1 MTGQGEAVENMYQK
15 RLDSLSSDDDDVE
28 ILYTD
33 TDRDDITF
41 YGKKEESV
49 HRWYLLTAAYAPA
62 LVRRILT
69 QFEDERGIEKVLD
82 PFSGTGTTLLES
94 KKQGYDTVGVEY
106 NPVYHEVATTKTTW
120 NLDVDRLDSLKGE
133 FFDHAKEFKDEWN
146 GVDID
151 DFEDEVGV
159 HVPHIYNRERWWHN
173 EVLRDLLAARESVSE
188 LGIEENYQR
197 FFRIGILGILIEVSN
212 ATYNHVSLSYMDKPP
227 EPDEIEV
234 FNTLDE
240 KIDGMISDLRE
251 VLEIEN
257 PGDVDVR
264 RGDSTKIEEYVA
276 ENEVDTIIT
285 SPPYPNRYSYIRE
298 TRPHMFFFDMVED
311 AGEVGDMALE
321 SIGGTWGR
329 ATSQLEDADI
339 DPVNALVD
347 ELVSDIASEIGEEDV
362 RMENYVLKY
371 FNKMENHLQGVD
383 QIIADEG
390 GKIAYTVGNSKL
402 KDVVVPTD
410 EILAE
415 MFRAHGFPNVKIT
428 RERQRNSKKEL
439 YEAIVYGYRE

>member
-1 MTGQGEAVENMYQK
+1 MTSQRTVPDNMYQK
-15 RLDSLSSDDDDVE
+15 RLDSLSSDDDEIE

-41 YGKKEESV
+41 YGKKDESV

-62 LVRRILT
+62 LVRRILS
-69 QFEDERGIEKVLD
+69 QFVDERGVDKVLD

-94 KKQGYDTVGVEY
+94 KKQGHNTVGVEY
-106 NPVYHEVATTKTTW
+106 NPVYQEVATAKTTW
-120 NLDVDRLDSLKGE
+120 ELDPDRVGSISADL
-133 FFDHAKEFKDEWN
+133 FDRARELEREWE
-146 GVDID
+146 GVEVD
-151 DFEDEVGV
+151 DFEDEFGV

-173 EVLRDLLAARESVSE
+173 EVLRELLAAREAINDLE
-188 LGIEENYQR
+188 LDENYQR
-197 FFRIGILGILIEVSN
+197 FFRISILGILIEVSN
-212 ATYNHVSLSYMDKPP
+212 ATYNHVSLSYMDEPP
-227 EPDEIEV
+227 EPEEINV
-234 FNTLDE
+234 FDTLNGQIED
-240 KIDGMISDLRE
+240 MISDLRE
-251 VLEIEN
+251 VLEIED

-264 RGDSTKIEEYVA
+264 RGDSTEIEEHVA

-285 SPPYPNRYSYIRE
+285 SPPYPNRYSYMRE
-298 TRPHMFFFDMVED
+298 TRPHMFFFDMVDD
-311 AGEVGDMALE
+311 AGEVGNMALE

-329 ATSQLEDADI
+329 ATSQLEDAEI
-339 DPVNALVD
+339 DPVNDLVD
-347 ELVSDIASEIGEEDV
+347 ELVSDIAAEIGKEDV

-371 FNKMENHLQGVD
+371 FNKMEHHLQGVD
-383 QIIADEG
+383 QVVADEG
-390 GKIAYTVGNSKL
+390 GEIAYTVGNSKL

-415 MFRAHGFPNVKIT
+415 MFRAHGFPNVRIT

>member
-1 MTGQGEAVENMYQK
+1 MTDQRKVPNNMYQK
-15 RLDSLSSDDDDVE
+15 RLDSLSSDDHGVE

-41 YGKKEESV
+41 YGKKEESI

-69 QFEDERGIEKVLD
+69 QFDDERGINRVLD

-94 KKQGYDTVGVEY
+94 KKQGYNTIGVEY
-106 NPVYHEVATTKTTW
+106 NPVYQEVATAKTTW
-120 NLDVDRLDSLKGE
+120 LRDTDQLELLSEDLFEQAHELKQAWEGVEIDNFEEE
-133 FFDHAKEFKDEWN
+133 FNIH
-146 GVDID
+146 I
-151 DFEDEVGV
+151 
-159 HVPHIYNRERWWHN
+159 PHIYNRERWWHN
-173 EVLRDLLAARESVSE
+173 EILRDLLAVREAIYKLNLNE
-188 LGIEENYQR
+188 DYRQ
-197 FFRIGILGILIEVSN
+197 FFRTGILGILIEVSN
-212 ATYNHVSLSYMDKPP
+212 ATYSHVSLSYMDEPP
-227 EPDEIEV
+227 DPEDIDV
-234 FNTLDE
+234 FATFEKQISEMIDDLD
-240 KIDGMISDLRE
+240 E
-251 VLEIEN
+251 VLEIDN
-257 PGDVDVR
+257 PGEVEVR
-264 RGDSTKIEEYVA
+264 RGDSTNIENHVE

-285 SPPYPNRYSYIRE
+285 SPPYPNRYSYMRE
-298 TRPHMFFFDMVED
+298 TRPHMFFFDMVDD

-329 ATSQLEDADI
+329 ATSQLEDAEI
-339 DPVNALVD
+339 DPVNELVD
-347 ELVSDIASEIGEEDV
+347 SLVSDIAAEIGEEDV

-371 FNKMENHLQGVD
+371 FNKIERHLQGVD
-383 QIIADEG
+383 QVVANEG

-410 EILAE
+410 EVLAE
-415 MFRAHGFPNVKIT
+415 MFLNHGFPNVKIT